1 MTQAVVREFL
11 AGSKYRVVS
20 NPAEGDAVLHGEVI
34 GLETTPVVFDPIT
47 GHATVMLIQVHMH
60 VYLEDR
66 ATNKILYRNDNYL
79 FRQEYEITSDITSFF
94 DEQDPAARSYGSRF
108 RRSTCRRY
116 SGEFLMAQQQTPG
129 VSVEDFV
136 ERIASR
142 KPIPE
147 CFSSA
152 MKPTSAI
159 CAANISSKRSPI
171 PPLAIGLS

>member
-1 MTQAVVREFL
+1 MSARLALISAALCAIAAAGCGYHVAGRNNALPAELHTIAIPTFVNKTQHYRIEQRMTQAVVREFL

-94 DEQDPAARSYGSRF
+94 DEQDPALDRMAHDFAARLVADILENF
-108 RRSTCRRY
+108 
-116 SGEFLMAQQQTPG
+116 
-129 VSVEDFV
+129 
-136 ERIASR
+136 
-142 KPIPE
+142 
-147 CFSSA
+147 
-152 MKPTSAI
+152 
-159 CAANISSKRSPI
+159 
-171 PPLAIGLS
+171 